1 MKTLLWLT
9 CFAVLARTSIQ
20 DLVAS
25 TGPPP
30 LPSID
35 DQPSP
40 SPSTTE
46 APKLQKPEMYS
57 MHVDS
62 RIAHRYAKTTVV
74 SRIANPAPKAQ
85 EVFFSMVLP
94 ETAFIA
100 GFNLE
105 VDGKVYEAYVKEK
118 EEAKEEYDQAVAS
131 GQTAAHVGVSA
142 RDSNTFTVSVN
153 VEPSHKV
160 TFNLTYEELLTR
172 RLGEYSQVIN
182 LNPGQLVRDM
192 QVDIY
197 IKETRNLT
205 TLRVPEFRT
214 GNEID
219 AHEEN
224 TTNSLATIKRT
235 SATEAHVHFA
245 PSIEQQQEIAA
256 KKKDK
261 EEDQENKDADKGL
274 GGQFVVQYDVDR
286 EPQGGEVLVNEGY
299 FVHFFAPSELPPLHK
314 HVVFVLDV
322 SGSMEG
328 RKVEQLKEAMIII
341 LNDLN
346 PGDYFNILEFSYS
359 VTVWN
364 LDSASANLV
373 YSPYSSNKNET
384 GLGVVPAFPA
394 TPEYIKKAKDVI
406 SKMTAGG
413 GTNIHDALKTAI
425 NVVHTGLQNVTATES
440 KPEPIIV
447 FLTDGE
453 PTVGETR
460 PQKLHA
466 MVSEMNEN
474 PSAAI
479 FSLAFGDDADFGF
492 LKKLSLRNSGFAR
505 KIYEAADATLQLRD
519 FYKQVAS
526 PLLSNVTFKYDP
538 DKVDSTTVTRKM
550 FPIFFLGSECVVAG
564 RLSDKEG
571 SDITGEVSGQ
581 AVSGDS
587 SFPVDH
593 IRVIPDIKYF
603 VTNRSVSSLEKLWA
617 YLTIQQLLEEEEAN
631 SEDKH
636 FLSSDDG
643 KNKTEAELEAKKKF
657 EEAKKKALELA
668 LQYSFVTRLTSLVV
682 VKPNETSSAGL
693 ETTKPGAT
701 SGSRGPG
708 GVAFARPASAIFANG
723 VSFYSLS
730 DPLAQAPPSF
740 RPRPGYP
747 LMLMNKFS
755 QSGSFPSFVQP
766 EPEEELAVQSTTYD
780 AITEI
785 SPMGGAL
792 QSSGIPL
799 LIGGQVPS
807 PSNSAYPRPPGAGG
821 FAGGPPG
828 FFPSTTV
835 HPHYH
840 TTNKPASSTTQVAE
854 SSSISETLHLVS
866 LNDLEWLAEA
876 SNGTD
881 NVSIPL
887 ANGTEIF
894 KLGLSENNIQGEE
907 CSFPD
912 ASLTGTS
919 HCRHLSHCVLTSI
932 VSDVH
937 EYAKYF
943 CHIGEYAGVCC
954 PDELQQQSVT
964 QSSISVMPSS
974 TTSPAA

>member
-693 ETTKPGAT
+693 ETTKPANDPSSNFPTFASLGGFPGAAGGAP
-701 SGSRGPG
+701 SALSLASPLSAYHGSRPSAHHGIHPS
-708 GVAFARPASAIFANG
+708 ASRPNR
-723 VSFYSLS
+723 
-730 DPLAQAPPSF
+730 PLA
-740 RPRPGYP
+740 
-747 LMLMNKFS
+747 
-755 QSGSFPSFVQP
+755 
-766 EPEEELAVQSTTYD
+766 TY
-780 AITEI
+780 
-785 SPMGGAL
+785 
-792 QSSGIPL
+792 
-799 LIGGQVPS
+799 
-807 PSNSAYPRPPGAGG
+807 YPGAPLY
-821 FAGGPPG
+821 FDPVPALDDLLEETDDLEEA
-828 FFPSTTV
+828 ST
-835 HPHYH
+835 
-840 TTNKPASSTTQVAE
+840 E
-854 SSSISETLHLVS
+854 SETLHLVS

>member
-693 ETTKPGAT
+693 ETTKP
-701 SGSRGPG
+701 
-708 GVAFARPASAIFANG
+708 V
-723 VSFYSLS
+723 
-730 DPLAQAPPSF
+730 
-740 RPRPGYP
+740 
-747 LMLMNKFS
+747 
-755 QSGSFPSFVQP
+755 
-766 EPEEELAVQSTTYD
+766 
-780 AITEI
+780 

>member
-693 ETTKPGAT
+693 ETTKPANDPSSNFPT
-701 SGSRGPG
+701 FASLG
-708 GVAFARPASAIFANG
+708 G
-723 VSFYSLS
+723 
-730 DPLAQAPPSF
+730 
-740 RPRPGYP
+740 
-747 LMLMNKFS
+747 
-755 QSGSFPSFVQP
+755 FPV
-766 EPEEELAVQSTTYD
+766 
-780 AITEI
+780 

>member
-693 ETTKPGAT
+693 ETTKPGAAGGAP
-701 SGSRGPG
+701 SALSLASPLSAYHGSRPSAHHGIHPS
-708 GVAFARPASAIFANG
+708 ASRPNR
-723 VSFYSLS
+723 
-730 DPLAQAPPSF
+730 PLA
-740 RPRPGYP
+740 
-747 LMLMNKFS
+747 
-755 QSGSFPSFVQP
+755 
-766 EPEEELAVQSTTYD
+766 TY
-780 AITEI
+780 
-785 SPMGGAL
+785 
-792 QSSGIPL
+792 
-799 LIGGQVPS
+799 
-807 PSNSAYPRPPGAGG
+807 YPGAPLY
-821 FAGGPPG
+821 FDPVPALDDLLEETDDLEEA
-828 FFPSTTV
+828 ST
-835 HPHYH
+835 
-840 TTNKPASSTTQVAE
+840 E
-854 SSSISETLHLVS
+854 SETLHLVS

>member
-693 ETTKPGAT
+693 ETTKPANDPSSNFPTFASLGGFPGNRILISEGYTAPMDIEET
-701 SGSRGPG
+701 SD
-708 GVAFARPASAIFANG
+708 
-723 VSFYSLS
+723 Y
-730 DPLAQAPPSF
+730 
-740 RPRPGYP
+740 
-747 LMLMNKFS
+747 
-755 QSGSFPSFVQP
+755 
-766 EPEEELAVQSTTYD
+766 ELA
-780 AITEI
+780 TEI
-785 SPMGGAL
+785 L
-792 QSSGIPL
+792 
-799 LIGGQVPS
+799 
-807 PSNSAYPRPPGAGG
+807 
-821 FAGGPPG
+821 
-828 FFPSTTV
+828 
-835 HPHYH
+835 
-840 TTNKPASSTTQVAE
+840 E
-854 SSSISETLHLVS
+854 SETLHLVS